1 MAMVAVILF
10 LIFALGLHPGR
21 PTPLEPL
28 KVGFRKVV
36 KREVVA
42 RSPAKRLSRL
52 QSGYG

>member
-1 MAMVAVILF
+1 MALLAVILF

-21 PTPLEPL
+21 PTPPEPL
-28 KVGFRKVV
+28 KVGFRKAA

-42 RSPAKRLSRL
+42 RSPTKRLSRL

>member
-1 MAMVAVILF
+1 MALFTVILF

-21 PTPLEPL
+21 QMPLEPL
-28 KVGFRKVV
+28 KVGFRKAA